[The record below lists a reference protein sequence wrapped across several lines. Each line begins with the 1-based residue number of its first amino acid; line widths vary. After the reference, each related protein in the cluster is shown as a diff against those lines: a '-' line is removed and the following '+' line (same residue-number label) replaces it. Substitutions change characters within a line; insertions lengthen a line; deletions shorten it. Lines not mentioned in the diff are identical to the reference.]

1 MTVNSSKGTLYLVS
15 NEPSQTRPELEPL
28 EVDGINA
35 VKIGTLLWT
44 FAFFVSAVVKTWF
57 ADIQHTQW
65 WSHVARVSLCGV
77 FLGLLGLIYTRR
89 RVNRLKLVSD
99 VVDN

>member
-1 MTVNSSKGTLYLVS
+1 MS
-15 NEPSQTRPELEPL
+15 NEPTQPKPELKPL
-28 EVDGINA
+28 AVDGISA
-35 VKIGTLLWT
+35 VKIGTLVWVV
-44 FAFFVSAVVKTWF
+44 AFIISAVEKRWF
-57 ADIQHTQW
+57 ADVQHTQW
-65 WSHVARVSLCGV
+65 WSHAERVSLCGV